1 MTSLT
6 AAVDSASLWVWTGG
20 WRTVQWRRRARA
32 VLSATGRG
40 LLRGLLFTLA
50 VAPWL
55 LAAGVRLAARGWVRA
70 VWAAG
75 WALSW
80 TVAAFAAGWAAAGER
95 AGAVDEAPPWV

>member
-20 WRTVQWRRRARA
+20 WRTHPWRASVRAVSSTAGRA
-32 VLSATGRG
+32 VLRV
-40 LLRGLLFTLA
+40 LLFALMA
-50 VAPWL
+50 GPWL
-55 LAAGVRLAARGWVRA
+55 LAAGARLAARAWVRA

-80 TVAAFAAGWAAAGER
+80 TVAAFAAGWDAAGGR
-95 AGAVDEAPPWV
+95 PDVDEAPPWV